1 MQKLD
6 RPGSALAILIVGC
19 CLWHMFA
26 IAAYLL
32 PANSEGITQSIRQ
45 LSVPYIL
52 SLSQWQKWDIFS
64 PNPLR
69 RNSVYR
75 IERNAGDRWETAM
88 IIDFSHLAWHERAKE
103 LKVLGRLQDSWKAL
117 LPDYLMSYCPRIPGG
132 PGSDVRLLVATTI
145 VPSDLEALK
154 KTAENNIIPQETLL
168 ASVRCP
174 RF

>member
-6 RPGSALAILIVGC
+6 RPGSAIAILIVGG

-26 IAAYLL
+26 IAVYLL
-32 PANSEGITQSIRQ
+32 PTNIEGTLGSMRQ
-45 LSVPYIL
+45 KSAPYVL

-88 IIDFSHLAWHERAKE
+88 ILDFHHLPWHQRAKE

-117 LPDYLMSYCPRIPGG
+117 LPDYLMSLCSRIPGG
-132 PGSDVRLLVATTI
+132 PGTDVRLLVATT
-145 VPSDLEALK
+145 VLPSDLEALK
-154 KTAENNIIPQETLL
+154 NTTEETIIPQETLL

>member
-6 RPGSALAILIVGC
+6 RPGSALAILIVGG

-32 PANSEGITQSIRQ
+32 PASTEGMVGAMRQ
-45 LSVPYIL
+45 LSVPYVL

-75 IERNAGDRWETAM
+75 IERDAGDRWETAI
-88 IIDFSHLAWHERAKE
+88 IIDYDHLPWHQRAKE

-117 LPDYLMSYCPRIPGG
+117 LPDYLMSFCPRIPNG
-132 PGSDVRLLVATTI
+132 PGSDIRLLVATT
-145 VPSDLEALK
+145 VLPSDLKALK
-154 KTAENNIIPQETLL
+154 NTAENPAIPQETLL
-168 ASVRCP
+168 VSVRCP
-174 RF
+174 RY

>member
-1 MQKLD
+1 MQKID
-6 RPGSALAILIVGC
+6 RPGSALAILIVGL

-26 IAAYLL
+26 VAAYLL
-32 PANSEGITQSIRQ
+32 PANSEGITQVIRH
-45 LSVPYIL
+45 LSVPYVL

-88 IIDFSHLAWHERAKE
+88 IMDFHHLSWHERAKE

-117 LPDYLMSYCPRIPGG
+117 LPDYLMSFCSRIPGG
-132 PGSDVRLLVATTI
+132 RGTDVRLLVATTI
-145 VPSDLEALK
+145 LPSDLKSLK
-154 KTAENNIIPQETLL
+154 ETAQNTLIPQETLL